1 MASKPTDVSEIG
13 RGDEIE
19 IGFKEKKRKAV
30 PEAGISGIVTE
41 RTKQRVY
48 FENEEG
54 EYIVSLIGGKYAMD
68 TYQKRDGEYEYLAF
82 VENVRTDSDPDMEWV
97 AEKVSS
103 MIPVTEVYTVKD
115 DGFLLEWDGSI
126 LPVVATEF
134 LDKNGYRVEYVTSH
148 TISVVE
154 A

>member
-1 MASKPTDVSEIG
+1 MASKPTDVTQIE
-13 RGDEIE
+13 RGDRIE
-19 IGFKEKKRKAV
+19 IMFRDDKSKVVSDAS
-30 PEAGISGIVTE
+30 ISGIVTE
-41 RTKQRVY
+41 KTNERIY
-48 FENEEG
+48 LENEFTEFRVG
-54 EYIVSLIGGKYAMD
+54 LIGAKWAMRVC
-68 TYQKRDGEYEYLAF
+68 QKNDGEYEYIAF
-82 VENVRTDSDPDMEWV
+82 VEDIIRDSETDVSKV
-97 AEKVSS
+97 AEKAAS